1 MSYLFCIRR
10 NNIDYLLSNLHGYEL
25 VASGSANEET
35 IDVEQEIFDLTKY
48 NVNSEYS
55 SKSTCL
61 LEIICITS
69 TSSISFASQDVTHI
83 VKYMLIPYKT
93 LIPYKIAEINHSYTK
108 DILFRVTHEKIFYTA
123 KKSHNKYAIYIN
135 ALPIQFIK

>member
-1 MSYLFCIRR
+1 M
-10 NNIDYLLSNLHGYEL
+10 LLSNLYGYKL
-25 VASGSANEET
+25 VTSGSATEET
-35 IDVEQEIFDLTKY
+35 VGVEQEIFDLTKY
-48 NVNSEYS
+48 NIPSGYV

-69 TSSISFASQDVTHI
+69 TSSLTFASQGVTHI

-123 KKSHNKYAIYIN
+123 KSKENKYAIYIN
-135 ALPIQFIK
+135 ALPIQFFK